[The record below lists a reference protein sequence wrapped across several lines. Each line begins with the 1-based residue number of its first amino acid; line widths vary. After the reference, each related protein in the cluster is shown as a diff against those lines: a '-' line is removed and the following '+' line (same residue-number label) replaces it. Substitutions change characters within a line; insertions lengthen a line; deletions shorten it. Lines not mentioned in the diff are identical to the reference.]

1 MSTADPIQLLFTSV
15 LAAALRVWQ
24 SKVDP
29 KAVAWVALKR
39 IWIAV
44 GLAIQFEFWQGQRQ
58 IASSFFSLA
67 CSQLLCE
74 ACRPRLTPEVM
85 LAQPSSASGLPS
97 DWQSSLSF
105 GRVNGRSHPASFH
118 QRARS

>member
-1 MSTADPIQLLFTSV
+1 M
-15 LAAALRVWQ
+15 RVWQ

-58 IASSFFSLA
+58 IASSFFSPA
-67 CSQLLCE
+67 CSQLVCE
-74 ACRPRLTPEVM
+74 SGRAKLTPEVM
-85 LAQPSSASGLPS
+85 LA
-97 DWQSSLSF
+97 
-105 GRVNGRSHPASFH
+105 
-118 QRARS
+118 